1 MAARRSEM
9 TLYAYC
15 IVEDVDTLDVSVR
28 GIANAPVSMLKIDEF
43 GIVVSESESFPL
55 TQSES
60 VMAHAA
66 VVRSLLDQTT
76 SLPLRFGTVLTE
88 QQLRH
93 YVATYKP
100 ALKKNLAHVRGCVEM
115 DLKIIW
121 QQAKP
126 VAAQPP
132 ENEKQGPGTAFLEK
146 KRRELVGD
154 ERQAGQKIEL
164 SNLLRE
170 QLGGLIR
177 DERIDLHPS
186 RTGMLAGVFHLVER
200 ANIERYQKNVQ
211 EIRNNR
217 PDLNIRLSGPWP
229 PYSFANIGLE
239 FKTQFGVS

>member
-1 MAARRSEM
+1 MR
-9 TLYAYC
+9 LYAYC
-15 IVEDVDTLDVSVR
+15 LVEEVDTLDVSVR
-28 GIANAPVSMLKIDEF
+28 GIADAPVSLLKIDEF
-43 GIVVSESESFPL
+43 GIVISEGESFPL

-66 VVRSLLDQTT
+66 VVRSFLDQTT
-76 SLPLRFGTVLTE
+76 SLPFRFGTVLTE

-126 VAAQPP
+126 DANQPP
-132 ENEKQGPGTAFLEK
+132 EDEKQGPGTAFLEK
-146 KRRELVGD
+146 KRRELLGD
-154 ERQAGQKIEL
+154 ERQSGQKAEL

-170 QLGGLIR
+170 HLGGLIR
-177 DERIDLHPS
+177 DEHIELYPS
-186 RTGMLAGVFHLVER
+186 KTAVLAAVFHLVER
-200 ANIERYQKNVQ
+200 SNIEKYQKNVQ

-217 PDLNIRLSGPWP
+217 PVLSIRLSGPWP

>member
-1 MAARRSEM
+1 MK
-9 TLYAYC
+9 LYAYC
-15 IVEDVDTLDVSVR
+15 LVEEVDTLDVSVR
-28 GIANAPVSMLKIDEF
+28 GIADTPVSLLKIDEF
-43 GIVVSESESFPL
+43 GIVISEGESFPL

-66 VVRSLLDQTT
+66 VVRSFLDQTT
-76 SLPLRFGTVLTE
+76 SLPFRFGTVLTE

-121 QQAKP
+121 QQAIP
-126 VAAQPP
+126 DANQPL
-132 ENEKQGPGTAFLEK
+132 EDEKQGPGTAFLEK
-146 KRRELVGD
+146 KRRELLGD
-154 ERQAGQKIEL
+154 ERQSGQKAEL

-170 QLGGLIR
+170 HLGGLIR
-177 DERIDLHPS
+177 DEHIELYPS
-186 RTGMLAGVFHLVER
+186 KTAVLAAVFHLVER
-200 ANIERYQKNVQ
+200 SNIEKYQKNVQ

-217 PDLNIRLSGPWP
+217 PVLSIRLSGPWP

>member
-1 MAARRSEM
+1 MK
-9 TLYAYC
+9 LYVYC
-15 IVEDVDTLDVSVR
+15 LVEGVDALYVSVR
-28 GIANAPVSMLKIDEF
+28 GIADTPVSILKIDEF
-43 GIVVSESESFPL
+43 GIVISEGGESFPL

-76 SLPLRFGTVLTE
+76 SLPFRFGTILTE

-93 YVATYKP
+93 YVTTYKA
-100 ALKKNLAHVRGCVEM
+100 ALKKNLERVRGCVEM

-126 VAAQPP
+126 DADQPP

-146 KRRELVGD
+146 KRRELLGD
-154 ERQAGQKIEL
+154 ERQSGQKTVL

-170 QLGGLIR
+170 HLGGLIR
-177 DERIDLHPS
+177 DEQIELPPS
-186 RTGMLAGVFHLVER
+186 KTAVLAAVFHLVEKADAEKYR
-200 ANIERYQKNVQ
+200 EKVQ

-217 PDLNIRLSGPWP
+217 PDLSIRLSGPWP
-229 PYSFANIGLE
+229 PYSFANIELE
-239 FKTQFGVS
+239 FKSQFGVS

>member
-1 MAARRSEM
+1 MK
-9 TLYAYC
+9 LYAYC
-15 IVEDVDTLDVSVR
+15 LVEDVDALDVSIR
-28 GIANAPVSMLKIDEF
+28 GISDAPVSMLKIDEF
-43 GIVVSESESFPL
+43 GIVISEGESFPL

-76 SLPLRFGTVLTE
+76 SLPFRFGTILTE

-93 YVATYKP
+93 YVATYKA

-121 QQAKP
+121 QQAKTD
-126 VAAQPP
+126 AGQPP

-146 KRRELVGD
+146 KRRELLGD
-154 ERQAGQKIEL
+154 ERQSGQKTEL

-170 QLGGLIR
+170 HLGGLIR
-177 DERIDLHPS
+177 DEHIELHS
-186 RTGMLAGVFHLVER
+186 SKTAVLAAVFHLVKKNNTEK
-200 ANIERYQKNVQ
+200 YQEIVQ

-217 PDLNIRLSGPWP
+217 PDLSIRLSGPWP
-229 PYSFANIGLE
+229 PYSFANIELE
-239 FKTQFGVS
+239 FKSQFGVS